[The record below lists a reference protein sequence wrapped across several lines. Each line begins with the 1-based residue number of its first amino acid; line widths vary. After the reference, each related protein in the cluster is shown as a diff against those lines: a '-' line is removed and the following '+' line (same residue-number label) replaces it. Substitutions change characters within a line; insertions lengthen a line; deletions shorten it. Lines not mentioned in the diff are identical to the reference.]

1 MYSLAGPPC
10 LPSSHTLMASSVGP
24 ASELAGGTVTDA
36 PPGSVSVN
44 SGSVIVSPGASSEDD
59 GGSGSD
65 AGGAAADSLPSSSSD
80 PQPAATSATSST
92 PRAAMRPHA
101 AASPSLGGCVSPRAT
116 RSSASSR
123 PISRPSPRGVL
134 KIT

>member
-24 ASELAGGTVTDA
+24 ASEPAGGTVTDA

-92 PRAAMRPHA
+92 PRTAMDLTRRRRPRSV
-101 AASPSLGGCVSPRAT
+101 AASAPART
-116 RSSASSR
+116 RSLASSR